1 MPPRRSPDQASD
13 INPRPLKRARM
24 KDAVAGSQGLKRT
37 RDAVLDEDV
46 DSSWIR
52 KKAKKLKN
60 RPEIAGIA
68 DARPAPLQLS
78 DVECVS
84 ELGVLLVSSLCISK
98 PF

>member
-1 MPPRRSPDQASD
+1 
-13 INPRPLKRARM
+13 M

-37 RDAVLDEDV
+37 RDAALDEDV

-60 RPEIAGIA
+60 RPEIAGIV